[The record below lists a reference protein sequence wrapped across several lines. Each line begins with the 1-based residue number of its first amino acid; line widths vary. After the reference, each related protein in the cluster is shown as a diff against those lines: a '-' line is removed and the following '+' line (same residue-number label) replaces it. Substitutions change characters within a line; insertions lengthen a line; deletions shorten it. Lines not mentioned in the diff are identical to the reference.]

1 MLDMFNFNCLLF
13 IDFIVEFFK
22 EWFIMKNFDNLV
34 VVQLKVI
41 DLEYFSVNDRFQEY
55 VGKSEIVQVRIVN
68 YLVFFMFLVFKIF
81 IEDCYFSCLL
91 GLL

>member
-1 MLDMFNFNCLLF
+1 MLDMFNFNSLLF

-41 DLEYFSVNDRFQEY
+41 DLEYFSVNDRFQD
-55 VGKSEIVQVRIVN
+55 VGKREVVKVRVVN
-68 YLVFFMFLVFKIF
+68 YLVFFIFLVFKIV
-81 IEDCYFSCLL
+81 IQDCYFSCLL